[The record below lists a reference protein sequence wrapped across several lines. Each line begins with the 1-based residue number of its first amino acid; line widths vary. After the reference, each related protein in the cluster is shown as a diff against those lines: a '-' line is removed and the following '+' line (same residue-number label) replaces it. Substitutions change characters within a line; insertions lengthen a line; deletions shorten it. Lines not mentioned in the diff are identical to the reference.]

1 MLAIGSAQ
9 LCEATIASVRL
20 AVSILTIAL
29 AVTTAGAALGQP
41 DNKGHGKGQGGGQGQ
56 GQGQR
61 QSQGPSMGNP
71 GGGAQR
77 VAISD
82 RDRNE
87 VYSYYRNQYAAGHC
101 PPGLAKKNNGCMPPG
116 QAKKM
121 WSMNQPLPA
130 GVLYDVLPRDLLGRL
145 SPVPSGYQY
154 VRVAN
159 DVLMMAIGTRM
170 IVGAL
175 ADLSSF

>member
-1 MLAIGSAQ
+1 
-9 LCEATIASVRL
+9 
-20 AVSILTIAL
+20 
-29 AVTTAGAALGQP
+29 
-41 DNKGHGKGQGGGQGQ
+41 
-56 GQGQR
+56 
-61 QSQGPSMGNP
+61 MGNP

-77 VAISD
+77 VSISD

-87 VYSYYRNQYAAGHC
+87 VYSYYRHQYAAGHC

-116 QAKKM
+116 QAKKV
-121 WSMNQPLPA
+121 WAMNQPLPG
-130 GVLYDVLPRDLLGRL
+130 GVAYDVLPRDLLGRL
-145 SPVPSGYQY
+145 SPAPSGYQY

>member
-1 MLAIGSAQ
+1 
-9 LCEATIASVRL
+9 VRL

-29 AVTTAGAALGQP
+29 AVTTAGAAFGQP

-56 GQGQR
+56 GQGQG
-61 QSQGPSMGNP
+61 QSGGQQ
-71 GGGAQR
+71 GGGGGSP
-77 VAISD
+77 ISISISQ

-87 VYSYYRNQYAAGHC
+87 VYSYYRTQYAAGHC

-116 QAKKM
+116 QAKKV
-121 WSMNQPLPA
+121 WAMNQPLPG
-130 GVLYDVLPRDLLGRL
+130 GVAYEVLPRDLLGRL

-159 DVLMMAIGTRM
+159 DVLMMAVGTRL

-175 ADLSSF
+175 ADLGAL